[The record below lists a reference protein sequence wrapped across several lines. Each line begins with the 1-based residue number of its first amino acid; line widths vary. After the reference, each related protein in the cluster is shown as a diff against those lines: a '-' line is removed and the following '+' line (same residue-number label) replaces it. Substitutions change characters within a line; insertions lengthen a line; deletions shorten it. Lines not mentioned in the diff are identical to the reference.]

1 MPSRRA
7 VVSLLAAGLA
17 GCTALR
23 ADPDPEPPGSTS
35 YAWPSVNATPANTR
49 TVPDG
54 TIRNPG
60 SDSPIEYG
68 VDAIDI
74 AGSYARAPVVDDGK
88 TVLVAPA
95 EEDDAC
101 VVTCLDTG
109 EEQGWPAVRWQRRL
123 EREFPDGAPAIAD
136 DRVVLTVSD
145 ETGVSAGGDGL
156 LAALSMADGELEWSR
171 PLERGSGFTPTV
183 ADGTVYL
190 RTTNGIVAVDA
201 ATGEEEWSDA
211 LPTLEHPHQR
221 HTHTEQLAPAV
232 DSNRV
237 YVPGEDEL
245 VVYDRDG
252 DRQWNV
258 SLAPPVGAPA
268 VADGTVYCCA
278 GGELRALEAADGSRR
293 WTESDVVSIAP
304 AVAEDAVVVVG
315 PRRGKAGGTVRALE
329 PETGT
334 KTWDADVHFQGWG
347 GFAPLIVGETVVVNA
362 NRRMVGLA
370 TDTGATRWETEKD
383 DSRWHLAAADGRV
396 YNYGDDSDGDSSRT
410 YRLQVFG
417 ERGNS

>member
-23 ADPDPEPPGSTS
+23 ADPGPEPAGSMS
-35 YAWPSVNATPANTR
+35 YAWPSINATPANTR

-54 TIRNPG
+54 TIRNPESG
-60 SDSPIEYG
+60 SPTEYG

-74 AGSYARAPVVDDGK
+74 ADSYARAPVIDDGK

-109 EEQGWPAVRWQRRL
+109 EGRVWPEVCWQRRL
-123 EREFPDGAPAIAD
+123 EREFPDGAPTIAD
-136 DRVVLTVSD
+136 NRVVLTVSD
-145 ETGVSAGGDGL
+145 ETGVYAGGNGL

-183 ADGTVYL
+183 ADGIVYL

-201 ATGEEEWSDA
+201 ATGEVEWSDA
-211 LPTLEHPHQR
+211 LPTLEHSHQH

-232 DSNRV
+232 DSGRV
-237 YVPGEDEL
+237 YVPGEGEL

-252 DRQWNV
+252 DRQWKV

-268 VADGTVYCCA
+268 IADGSVYCCT
-278 GGELRALEAADGSRR
+278 GGELRALEAADGSQR
-293 WTESDVVSIAP
+293 WTETDVVSIAP
-304 AVAEDAVVVVG
+304 AVAEDAVVVMG
-315 PRRGKAGGTVRALE
+315 PRRGKAGRTALALE

-334 KTWDADVHFQGWG
+334 KKWDTDVHFQGWG

-362 NRRMVGLA
+362 NRRMVGLVR
-370 TDTGATRWETEKD
+370 DDGATRWEVEKN
-383 DSRWHLAAADGRV
+383 DSRWHLTAADGYV
-396 YNYGDDSDGDSSRT
+396 FNYGDDSDGKSSRD
-410 YRLQVFG
+410 YRIQVFG
-417 ERGNS
+417 ESE